1 MSDLTIQE
9 LADKIKKVEKDL
21 EELRL
26 TGNASRKLEVLSE
39 YKEYLEDELKFLKNE
54 YTRRTYSHG

>member
-9 LADKIKKVEKDL
+9 LADKIKKVEMDL

-54 YTRRTYSHG
+54 ARNSKA

>member
-54 YTRRTYSHG
+54 ARNSKA